1 MLDPEASGHLQ
12 REEGPHPGLDLKE
25 AEINHSMPEAGLTLN
40 PDMAQ
45 LPHLLCTH
53 LYQAWQVPTTWPF

>member
-12 REEGPHPGLDLKE
+12 REEGPHPGLDLE
-25 AEINHSMPEAGLTLN
+25 EGEINHSTPEAGLTLN
-40 PDMAQ
+40 PEMAQ

-53 LYQAWQVPTTWPF
+53 LYQAWEVPTTWPS

>member
-25 AEINHSMPEAGLTLN
+25 AEINHA
-40 PDMAQ
+40 
-45 LPHLLCTH
+45 
-53 LYQAWQVPTTWPF
+53 